1 MIQNT
6 NFFKYME
13 ETRKHPVL
21 KEQEA
26 RSLLSQS
33 LKDDSIADVI
43 SRNLQLVCRLVLAW
57 KYSADRCGVDLM
69 DLVGAGNIGLIQ
81 GTVNYDPSKGSY
93 FWYITRYIKGFIK
106 SEFYKSIGCVR
117 GSNRNAVTSLD
128 QIVADNDEG
137 NPVLLKDVIPDIEA
151 EQAHVIL
158 DCNNLLS
165 ELRSDYK
172 APHRLSGDI
181 VELRYGI
188 GSRRHCKPLSYR
200 QTAKVLGHISKEGVR
215 KIENKTL
222 SFLKSQC

>member
-13 ETRKHPVL
+13 ETRKYSLL
-21 KEQEA
+21 KEPEA
-26 RSLLSQS
+26 RALLSQTY
-33 LKDDSIADVI
+33 KDDALADVI
-43 SRNLQLVCRLVLAW
+43 TRNLQLVCRLVLAW
-57 KYSADRCGVDLM
+57 KYNANKCGVDLM

-81 GTVNYDPSKGSY
+81 GTVNYDASKGSY

-128 QIVADNDEG
+128 QIVSDNDEG
-137 NPVLLKDVIPDIEA
+137 NPILLKDVIPDIEA
-151 EQAHVIL
+151 EQAHITL

-165 ELRSDYK
+165 ELRNDYK
-172 APHRLSGDI
+172 APHRLSSDI

-188 GSRRHCKPLSYR
+188 GSRRHCKPLSYM